1 LSGLPPQETLTTG
14 ISNDASTSTSIA
26 DLETQRRKP
35 EDGPSDYEKRREAN
49 IAQNRQLLASLGLLE
64 GGSGILGK
72 SPREEMRKKAKE
84 KGYAFCLFC
93 LSNYYY
99 LTFLQITSG

>member
-1 LSGLPPQETLTTG
+1 LSGLPHQETMTTG

-26 DLETQRRKP
+26 DSETQRRKP
-35 EDGPSDYEKRREAN
+35 EDGRSDYAKRRDAN
-49 IAQNRQLLASLGLLE
+49 IAQNRQLLASLGLSE
-64 GGSGILGK
+64 GGSGILGM
-72 SPREEMRKKAKE
+72 EAKE
-84 KGYAFCLFC
+84 KGYGFCLFC